1 MGMLCVALANDF
13 AGLSPI
19 RVIRGIFSVPGRYMA
34 AWILVAISVGA
45 QMLGATLIGLL
56 PIPFVGTLLQQTVS
70 CYFLF
75 VAARILGLLYY
86 KSGPQLDWLAG

>member
-1 MGMLCVALANDF
+1 MANDF

-19 RVIRGIFSVPGRYMA
+19 RVIRAIVSVPGRY
-34 AWILVAISVGA
+34 LVAWALVACAVG
-45 QMLGATLIGLL
+45 LGAGFFPQL
-56 PIPFVGTLLQQTVS
+56 PIPIVGTVLWYAVS

-75 VAARILGLLYY
+75 LAARVLGLLYY